1 MFIISYMRGVAYATF
16 KERLRKYLLGTT
28 DSATKKIF
36 SLTDK
41 FVAELNLC
49 FGGSNKKRAT
59 KRELHKL
66 KQSTATKDY
75 IANFQ
80 RLTAGL
86 G

>member
-1 MFIISYMRGVAYATF
+1 MRGVAYATF
-16 KERLRKYLLGTT
+16 KERLGKYLLGTT
-28 DSATKKIF
+28 DSTTKQLF

-49 FGGSNKKRAT
+49 FRGSDKKRAAE
-59 KRELHKL
+59 RELYKL

-75 IANFQ
+75 AANFQ
-80 RLTAGL
+80 RLIVGL